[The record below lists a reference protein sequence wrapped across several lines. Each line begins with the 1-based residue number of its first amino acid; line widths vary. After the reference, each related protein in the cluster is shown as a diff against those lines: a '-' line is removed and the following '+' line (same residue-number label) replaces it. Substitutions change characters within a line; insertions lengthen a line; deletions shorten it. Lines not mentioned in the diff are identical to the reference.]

1 MGMLNYMLKVLA
13 TRLEIHFTKLI
24 HNDQTGFIRTR
35 LASDNVRRLLHI
47 IHADRSIVPPCSVLS
62 LDAEKA
68 FDRLEWE
75 YLWTTLGKFGL
86 CTYFI
91 NMIKVLYANPSA
103 MLSGLP
109 PYTPTF
115 CSFPRATGAENKK

>member
-47 IHADRSIVPPCSVLS
+47 IHAASSIVPPCSVLS

-68 FDRLEWE
+68 N
-75 YLWTTLGKFGL
+75 LG
-86 CTYFI
+86 
-91 NMIKVLYANPSA
+91 
-103 MLSGLP
+103 
-109 PYTPTF
+109 
-115 CSFPRATGAENKK
+115 